1 MAESTPMKKET
12 LPDFSEGKLFESLME
27 NVADS
32 IYFKDLYCRLVRVS
46 QRMANSLGF
55 QHPDELVG
63 KNDVELFGQE
73 FGERTRM
80 EDLRVMETGQPII
93 GLVESRERDDGGMTW
108 TSTSKM
114 PLYDT
119 NGNIYGL
126 LGITR
131 EINEL
136 IQVEHDLQFLA
147 THDVL
152 TSLPNRY
159 LLFDRMDQ
167 AIFRA
172 QRYGSMLA
180 IMFLDLDDFKAI
192 NDTYG
197 HATGD
202 LLLVQVANKLTSLVR
217 ELDTVARFGGDE
229 FVIILESVQKEEE
242 IAQIAERI
250 IKEIPKGIDIYPK
263 NPDISVSMGISL
275 FPQHGM
281 TASKLI
287 ACADE
292 AMYRAKSK
300 KNDFVFY
307 SDKVPLE

>member
-1 MAESTPMKKET
+1 MSESAPMKKET
-12 LPDFSEGKLFESLME
+12 IPDFSEGKLFESLME
-27 NVADS
+27 NMVDS
-32 IYFKDLYCRLVRVS
+32 IYFKDRECRLVRVS
-46 QRMANSLGF
+46 QRMANSLGYR
-55 QHPDELVG
+55 HPDELVG
-63 KNDVELFGQE
+63 KNDLELFGQE
-73 FGERTRM
+73 FGEKTRM
-80 EDLRVMETGQPII
+80 EDMRVMETGQPII
-93 GLVESRERDDGGMTW
+93 GLVESREREDGGTTW

-147 THDVL
+147 THDIL

-167 AIFRA
+167 AIYRA
-172 QRYGSMLA
+172 QRYGTMLA

-192 NDTYG
+192 NDTHG

-202 LLLVQVANKLTSLVR
+202 LLLVQVANRLTGLVR

-229 FVIILESVQKEEE
+229 FVIILESIQKEDE
-242 IAQIAERI
+242 IAQVAGRI
-250 IKEIPKGIDIYPK
+250 IREIPKCVDIYPK
-263 NPDISVSMGISL
+263 NPEISVSMGISL

-281 TASKLI
+281 TASKLVD
-287 ACADE
+287 CADE
-292 AMYRAKSK
+292 AMYKAKSK
-300 KNDFVFY
+300 KNTFVFY
-307 SDKVPLE
+307 SGSSIG